1 MKLVDNARS
10 AWRWFSV
17 QAMALAATT
26 QLVWLS
32 LTPEQQAE
40 IGSGKVSTGTAIVL
54 GLGLIGRLI
63 DQRKPIDR

>member
-1 MKLVDNARS
+1 MKFVDNVSS

-26 QLVWLS
+26 QLVWVS

-54 GLGLIGRLI
+54 GLGILGRLI
-63 DQRKPIDR
+63 DQSKKP